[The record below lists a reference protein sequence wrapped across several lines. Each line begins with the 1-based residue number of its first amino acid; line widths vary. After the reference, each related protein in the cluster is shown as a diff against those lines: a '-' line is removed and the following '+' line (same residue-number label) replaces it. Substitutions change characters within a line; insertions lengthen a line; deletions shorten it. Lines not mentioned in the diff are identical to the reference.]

1 MAQILKAP
9 SHTAER
15 YNEDISSDRHAN
27 SICAKTGQ
35 EHTDKNKGSQQIGR
49 RPKGLHRLN
58 GDMKPTHRTE
68 RYEGGEPSTNDYDQQ
83 TQVFDFKFRCNK
95 PHNPTAA
102 IPTWAVP
109 QGESGHLLKNRL
121 SSQTGGSKLHNLM
134 T

>member
-15 YNEDISSDRHAN
+15 YNEAISSDRHAN

-35 EHTDKNKGSQQIGR
+35 EHTDKIKWSQQTGR
-49 RPKGLHRLN
+49 RPKGLYRLN

-83 TQVFDFKFRCNK
+83 TQVFDFKCRRNK

-102 IPTWAVP
+102 IPTWAQP
-109 QGESGHLLKNRL
+109 QGESDHL
-121 SSQTGGSKLHNLM
+121 
-134 T
+134 